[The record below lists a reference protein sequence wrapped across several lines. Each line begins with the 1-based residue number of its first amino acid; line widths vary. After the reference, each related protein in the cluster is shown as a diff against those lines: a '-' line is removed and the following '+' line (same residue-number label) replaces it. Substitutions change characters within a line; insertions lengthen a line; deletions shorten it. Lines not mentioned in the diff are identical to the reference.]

1 MSYSTCHFLHMN
13 ELASLSGRRR
23 ALLWLAVLS
32 GLLLAM
38 LDQTIVGTALP
49 QIVRDLGGES
59 WYVWGITA
67 YLVPATVLLPVFA
80 RLSDRYGRQRMLLV
94 GMSLFVLGS
103 ALCAIAQSMGQV
115 ATFRAVQGAGAAA
128 LEALSFLL
136 VAELSGPRRNATA
149 QAVLAGIMAFSFIAG
164 PMIGGLL
171 TDHVGWRWV
180 FLVNVPLGLLAIAVV
195 ARVLPAE
202 LGRSQGRETPLDL
215 AGIAVL
221 TASLGLVLV
230 GLNQH
235 LLVSS
240 WFAVRTGGLVVAGL
254 VGVGLLVL
262 VERRAAAPVLPLRLL
277 TQPLTMRLL
286 VTGATATFGLYAC
299 VMLLPRYYQQTQGV
313 SATRSGVFIYPL
325 LLGLLIAVNLGAAV
339 IARRNAFRG
348 TLLVANGAVALGALG
363 FTVFD
368 AVLPGGAA
376 PPADGAHR
384 RGCGAEPVRPADRRA
399 AHGGADGPGCGHGRA
414 PARSAGGWR
423 AGPGRR
429 GDHLR
434 RTAACRRLHGGGHR
448 LEHLRGGR
456 RRRGRRGARPAHAP
470 PGRRPAAGTRHD
482 SGGRRSGLGCRGNSR
497 AHPRREAAAS
507 PGQTQPGGR
516 PRHSAER
523 EGGYRSVMRRNA

>member
-1 MSYSTCHFLHMN
+1 MN
-13 ELASLSGRRR
+13 GFADLSRRRR

-49 QIVRDLGGES
+49 RIVRDLGGDD

-103 ALCAIAQSMGQV
+103 ALCAIAQSMPQV

-171 TDHVGWRWV
+171 TDNVGWRWV

-195 ARVLPAE
+195 ARVLPVE

-221 TASLGLVLV
+221 TASLGLVLI

-240 WFAVRTGGLVVAGL
+240 WFAVRTGGLVTAGL
-254 VGVGLLVL
+254 VGLGLLVL
-262 VERRAAAPVLPLRLL
+262 VERRAAAPVLPPRLL
-277 TQPLTMRLL
+277 AQPLTMRLL
-286 VTGATATFGLYAC
+286 AAGATATFGLYTC
-299 VMLLPRYYQQTQGV
+299 VMLLPRYYQQAQGV
-313 SATRSGVFIYPL
+313 SATRSGVYVYPL
-325 LLGLLIAVNLGAAV
+325 LLGLLVAVNVGAGV
-339 IARRNAFRG
+339 IMRRNAFRG
-348 TLLVANGAVALGALG
+348 TLLAANGAVVLGALG

-368 AVLPGGAA
+368 ESSPGALPLLLMALIGMGIGPNLSGLQIAVQRTVRPTDLGAAMGALLLGRQVGGALALAAAETIYIGRLRAGDSTETATGWSIFVVAATGAVMAALALLTLRRGADRLPA
-376 PPADGAHR
+376 PAEDSAVASRTSPAD
-384 RGCGAEPVRPADRRA
+384 DRRA
-399 AHGGADGPGCGHGRA
+399 TI
-414 PARSAGGWR
+414 
-423 AGPGRR
+423 
-429 GDHLR
+429 
-434 RTAACRRLHGGGHR
+434 RT
-448 LEHLRGGR
+448 
-456 RRRGRRGARPAHAP
+456 
-470 PGRRPAAGTRHD
+470 
-482 SGGRRSGLGCRGNSR
+482 SS
-497 AHPRREAAAS
+497 
-507 PGQTQPGGR
+507 
-516 PRHSAER
+516 
-523 EGGYRSVMRRNA
+523 

>member
-1 MSYSTCHFLHMN
+1 MLDTTCQFLHMT
-13 ELASLSGRRR
+13 ELAHLSRRR
-23 ALLWLAVLS
+23 RILLWLAVLS

-103 ALCAIAQSMGQV
+103 ALCAIAQSMEQV

-136 VAELSGPRRNATA
+136 VAELSGPRRNAAA
-149 QAVLAGIMAFSFIAG
+149 QAALAGIMAFSFIAG

-195 ARVLPAE
+195 ARVLPGE
-202 LGRSQGRETPLDL
+202 LGRSQARETPLDL

-221 TASLGLVLV
+221 TASLGSVLV

-254 VGVGLLVL
+254 LGLGLLVH
-262 VERRAAAPVLPLRLL
+262 VERRAASPILPLRLL

-299 VMLLPRYYQQTQGV
+299 VMLLPRYYQQTKGV
-313 SATRSGVFIYPL
+313 SATESGVFIYPL
-325 LLGLLIAVNLGAAV
+325 LLGLLVAVNVGAAV
-339 IARRNAFRG
+339 IAQRGAFRG
-348 TLLVANGAVALGALG
+348 TLLVANGTVALGALG
-363 FTVFD
+363 FSAFHASSPAALPLALMALIGVGVGPNLSGLQIAIQRTVAPID
-368 AVLPGGAA
+368 LGAAMGALLLGRQVGGALA
-376 PPADGAHR
+376 LAA
-384 RGCGAEPVRPADRRA
+384 AETIYV
-399 AHGGADGPGCGHGRA
+399 G
-414 PARSAGGWR
+414 
-423 AGPGRR
+423 
-429 GDHLR
+429 
-434 RTAACRRLHGGGHR
+434 R
-448 LEHLRGGR
+448 LEAGASTEVATGWSIFVVAVTGAVVATIALLTL
-456 RRRGRRGARPAHAP
+456 RRGADRIPAP
-470 PGRRPAAGTRHD
+470 ITYVLAGDVHEQP
-482 SGGRRSGLGCRGNSR
+482 SR
-497 AHPRREAAAS
+497 
-507 PGQTQPGGR
+507 
-516 PRHSAER
+516 
-523 EGGYRSVMRRNA
+523 

>member
-1 MSYSTCHFLHMN
+1 M
-13 ELASLSGRRR
+13 
-23 ALLWLAVLS
+23 LWVAVLS

-49 QIVRDLGGES
+49 RIVRDLGGES

-94 GMSLFVLGS
+94 GMTLFVLGS
-103 ALCAIAQSMGQV
+103 ALCAIAQSMAQV

-136 VAELSGPRRNATA
+136 VAELSGPRRNAMA

-240 WFAVRTGGLVVAGL
+240 WFALRTGGLVGAGL
-254 VGVGLLVL
+254 VGVGLLVY

-277 TQPLTMRLL
+277 SQPLMARLL

-299 VMLLPRYYQQTQGV
+299 VMLLPRYYQQTQGI
-313 SATRSGVFIYPL
+313 SATRSGLYIYPL
-325 LLGLLIAVNLGAAV
+325 LLGLLIAVNLGAAAV
-339 IARRNAFRG
+339 ARRNAFRG
-348 TLLVANGAVALGALG
+348 TLLVANGVVALGALG

-368 AVLPGGAA
+368 ASSPEALPLILMALIGAGVGPNLSGHQIAVQRTVAPTDLGAAMGALLLGRQLGGALALAAAETIYVGRLHAGASAEAATGWSIFVVAAAGASVAALALLTLRRDTDRIPA
-376 PPADGAHR
+376 PPAKP
-384 RGCGAEPVRPADRRA
+384 PVATAAAAAAADRR
-399 AHGGADGPGCGHGRA
+399 RA
-414 PARSAGGWR
+414 TT
-423 AGPGRR
+423 
-429 GDHLR
+429 
-434 RTAACRRLHGGGHR
+434 RT
-448 LEHLRGGR
+448 
-456 RRRGRRGARPAHAP
+456 
-470 PGRRPAAGTRHD
+470 T
-482 SGGRRSGLGCRGNSR
+482 S
-497 AHPRREAAAS
+497 
-507 PGQTQPGGR
+507 
-516 PRHSAER
+516 
-523 EGGYRSVMRRNA
+523 

>member
-1 MSYSTCHFLHMN
+1 VNGLDD
-13 ELASLSGRRR
+13 LSRRGR

-49 QIVRDLGGES
+49 RIVRELGGDD

-80 RLSDRYGRQRMLLV
+80 RLSDRYGRQRMLLL

-103 ALCAIAQSMGQV
+103 ALCAVAQSMPQV

-195 ARVLPAE
+195 ARVLPAD
-202 LGRSQGRETPLDL
+202 LGRSQGRETPLDI

-240 WFAVRTGGLVVAGL
+240 WCAVRTGGLVAAGL

-262 VERRAAAPVLPLRLL
+262 VERRAAAPVLPPRLL

-286 VTGATATFGLYAC
+286 AAGATATFGLYAC
-299 VMLLPRYYQQTQGV
+299 VMLLPRYYQQAQGV
-313 SATRSGVFIYPL
+313 SATRSGLYVYPL
-325 LLGLLIAVNLGAAV
+325 LLGLLIAVNVGAGV
-339 IARRNAFRG
+339 IMRRNAFRG
-348 TLLVANGAVALGALG
+348 ALLVANGGVVLGALG

-368 AVLPGGAA
+368 ESSPAALPLLLMALIGMGVGPNLSGLQIAVQRSVRPTDLGAAMGALLLGRQVGGALALAAAETIYVGRLRAGDSTESATGWSIFVVAATGAAVAALALLTLRRGTDRLPA
-376 PPADGAHR
+376 PGSFRREPDPTQRSVSPSGPVRGRPSADG
-384 RGCGAEPVRPADRRA
+384 RG
-399 AHGGADGPGCGHGRA
+399 
-414 PARSAGGWR
+414 W
-423 AGPGRR
+423 
-429 GDHLR
+429 
-434 RTAACRRLHGGGHR
+434 
-448 LEHLRGGR
+448 
-456 RRRGRRGARPAHAP
+456 
-470 PGRRPAAGTRHD
+470 
-482 SGGRRSGLGCRGNSR
+482 LG
-497 AHPRREAAAS
+497 
-507 PGQTQPGGR
+507 
-516 PRHSAER
+516 
-523 EGGYRSVMRRNA
+523 

>member
-1 MSYSTCHFLHMN
+1 MSFSTCHLLCMT
-13 ELASLSGRRR
+13 ELAHLSPRRR
-23 ALLWLAVLS
+23 TLLWLAVLS

-80 RLSDRYGRQRMLLV
+80 RLSDRYGRQRMLLI

-103 ALCAIAQSMGQV
+103 ALCAIAQSMEQV

-195 ARVLPAE
+195 ARVLPVE
-202 LGRSQGRETPLDL
+202 LGRSQGRETPLDI

-240 WFAVRTGGLVVAGL
+240 WLAVRTGGLVLAGL
-254 VGVGLLVL
+254 LGLGLLVR
-262 VERRAAAPVLPLRLL
+262 VERRAASPVLPLRLL
-277 TQPLTMRLL
+277 TQPLMMRLL
-286 VTGATATFGLYAC
+286 TTGTTATFGLYAC
-299 VMLLPRYYQQTQGV
+299 VMLLPRYYQQAQGV
-313 SATRSGVFIYPL
+313 SATRSGVLIYPL
-325 LLGLLIAVNLGAAV
+325 LLGLLIAVNVGAAV

-368 AVLPGGAA
+368 AASPTALPLLLMALIGVGIGPNLSGLQIAVQRTVSPTDLGAAMGALLLGRQVGGALA
-376 PPADGAHR
+376 L
-384 RGCGAEPVRPADRRA
+384 A
-399 AHGGADGPGCGHGRA
+399 ATETIYVG
-414 PARSAGGWR
+414 
-423 AGPGRR
+423 
-429 GDHLR
+429 
-434 RTAACRRLHGGGHR
+434 RLHAGASTEAATGWSIFVVAASGAVVAA
-448 LEHLRGGR
+448 LALLTL
-456 RRRGRRGARPAHAP
+456 RRGADRIPAPTTNP
-470 PGRRPAAGTRHD
+470 PASTAD
-482 SGGRRSGLGCRGNSR
+482 F
-497 AHPRREAAAS
+497 RREATIRATS
-507 PGQTQPGGR
+507 
-516 PRHSAER
+516 
-523 EGGYRSVMRRNA
+523 